1 LSDKLQIMMVPADVK
16 FFMNDVL
23 KSMNM
28 AQAAT
33 QPEPQEE
40 QQR

>member
-1 LSDKLQIMMVPADVK
+1 MVPSDGK

-28 AQAAT
+28 PSAAGAAGQT
-33 QPEPQEE
+33 EE
-40 QQR
+40 QTR